1 MHPVSRPCPTAPK
14 PRICH
19 LKRLPE
25 VSHHL
30 IFTRVPINTVHPMQA
45 LLLSFCSKSP
55 QSDFSRCIA
64 GPHTQSGTQVSQV
77 LTQVLTSKKLQPG
90 TYQAQ
95 KTSLF
100 SEFWKPPD
108 TGKPRGDRGESERT
122 VSYVPAT
129 TIKRFPCL
137 QA

>member
-1 MHPVSRPCPTAPK
+1 
-14 PRICH
+14 
-19 LKRLPE
+19 
-25 VSHHL
+25 
-30 IFTRVPINTVHPMQA
+30 MQA

-95 KTSLF
+95 KTYYLASFGNHQIPVNPSLGPGLWHTY
-100 SEFWKPPD
+100 SLH
-108 TGKPRGDRGESERT
+108 GE
-122 VSYVPAT
+122 
-129 TIKRFPCL
+129 
-137 QA
+137 